1 MHHSRVLPV
10 RRLLAIPLLCLAF
23 GALAP
28 PASADLPACAEA
40 PCASDIAPPV
50 ILAYYRGRT
59 EPYLIRAV
67 QKSGRPEDTPIYYG
81 SYWGVGV
88 NTRPPPS
95 TPPPPR
101 PPGPRPVMPG
111 RRFAPI
117 FSFAR
122 TDFWNRRA
130 LTAEERGA
138 AGNDGI
144 TGKVPTMASLLQRSG
159 AYRYQAGLEVGR
171 RFRDRIRQKRAGH
184 L

>member
-1 MHHSRVLPV
+1 MGVSTT
-10 RRLLAIPLLCLAF
+10 RRRLAIPLLCLAF
-23 GALAP
+23 GAVAAA
-28 PASADLPACAEA
+28 ASAAELPSCATA
-40 PCASDIAPPV
+40 PCASDDGLPVV
-50 ILAYYRGRT
+50 ILDYFRDRHL
-59 EPYLIRAV
+59 PRLIRAA
-67 QKSGRPEDTPIYYG
+67 KLSGLPEDTPIYYG

-130 LTAEERGA
+130 LTAEERGV

-171 RFRDRIRQKRAGH
+171 RFRDTDPP
-184 L
+184 

>member
-88 NTRPPPS
+88 NTRPPPT
-95 TPPPPR
+95 TPPPPP
-101 PPGPRPVMPG
+101 PPGPRRDMPN
-111 RRFAPI
+111 RRCSPMFTL
-117 FSFAR
+117 AR
-122 TDFWNRRA
+122 TIYWETRA
-130 LTAEERGA
+130 LTPEEESGVRPG
-138 AGNDGI
+138 GI
-144 TGKVPTMASLLQRSG
+144 EGKVPSLADLM
-159 AYRYQAGLEVGR
+159 
-171 RFRDRIRQKRAGH
+171 K
-184 L
+184 